1 MLGLSS
7 SQFDPERSFTHVSW
21 GSFRWP
27 CRVRHE
33 KRSSEARLA
42 PPASPPNTPSE
53 GVVTRCPTRAR
64 AANRAGRRVERR
76 GLIPLC
82 ELLHIN
88 GTYLLSTGVDYRS
101 LRGTCWTL
109 PSLAAALA
117 DTPDELEP
125 LVRMKVRFRASRSPT
140 RTARTVAIGA
150 HGVARRSSRIRNT
163 TERGDRGRHCS
174 RSIGG

>member
-1 MLGLSS
+1 MTV
-7 SQFDPERSFTHVSW
+7 PRSAREAKQRSAPRSTCFTTEHA
-21 GSFRWP
+21 
-27 CRVRHE
+27 VR
-33 KRSSEARLA
+33 
-42 PPASPPNTPSE
+42 
-53 GVVTRCPTRAR
+53 
-64 AANRAGRRVERR
+64 GRRDAVSHPCPRGKSRRQEGERR

-150 HGVARRSSRIRNT
+150 HGVARR
-163 TERGDRGRHCS
+163 
-174 RSIGG
+174 